1 MARNHR
7 ARGRRTAVLTAVTVL
22 TAALVTGLSGC
33 GTAPWDQPGFN
44 TASAT
49 PTKSS
54 TPTPTATITPIVNE
68 LATGSTQHEL
78 KAGDISLTVTY
89 YSTLSMDQ
97 WTAEAN
103 KPLSFSMS
111 GKLGTDQGQKIYLSR
126 VSLTP
131 AVNGPKGSLPAPA
144 PLTDQA
150 SVAPGYLVK
159 DPYSYSQTFVL
170 PALDPAATSVT
181 LSFTYEILLQSAPD
195 STDYAKQTAT
205 DHLTVAIAHPK

>member
-1 MARNHR
+1 M
-7 ARGRRTAVLTAVTVL
+7 GRKAGGIVVATVL
-22 TAALVTGLSGC
+22 AGALVAGLSGC

-49 PTKSS
+49 PTKTS
-54 TPTPTATITPIVNE
+54 TPTPAPTITPVINE

-97 WTAEAN
+97 WTAAAN
-103 KPLSFSMS
+103 KPLSFSMT
-111 GKLGTDQGQKIYLSR
+111 GKLGTDEGQKIYLSR

-195 STDYAKQTAT
+195 SSDYAKQTAT
-205 DHLTVAIAHPK
+205 DQLTVAIAQ